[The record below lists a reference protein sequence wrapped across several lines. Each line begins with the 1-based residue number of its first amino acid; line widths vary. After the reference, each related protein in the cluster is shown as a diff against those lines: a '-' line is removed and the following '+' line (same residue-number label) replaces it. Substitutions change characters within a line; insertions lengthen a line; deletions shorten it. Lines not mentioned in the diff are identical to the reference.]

1 VKTVSFRNL
10 KKTVKIANPV
20 LWFKSLW
27 HRLWVWL
34 GKRDRGLSHT
44 VCIVS
49 GWVQDTTYLLGLGL
63 NADYMTSRFE
73 S

>member
-1 VKTVSFRNL
+1 
-10 KKTVKIANPV
+10 V